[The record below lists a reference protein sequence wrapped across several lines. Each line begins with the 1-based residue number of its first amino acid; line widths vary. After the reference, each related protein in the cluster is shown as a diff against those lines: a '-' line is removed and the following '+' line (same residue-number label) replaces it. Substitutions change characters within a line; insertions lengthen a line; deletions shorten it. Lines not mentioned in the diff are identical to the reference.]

1 MTLYFRDV
9 FPIVFFKS
17 SLRED
22 EVVVRSPG
30 KGRVRGVPYCRK
42 GQLHPSFI
50 WQERRS
56 FKWLKW
62 KVSGFH
68 YWHSLCLNTSLKSTA
83 DTFHFFSKDYWLIEI
98 NMVSSTWGE
107 YRFLPWP
114 GYGQI
119 TCNFIIISWDKIA
132 SWKSLDKVRTLSSEG
147 IAPWGW
153 GSGLMWLEQRFML
166 PFPNGL
172 QGLFH
177 QSGTYGKNDM
187 DMTLWNSH
195 HGYFCF
201 LSYEYLKVF
210 FLGFGAQIT
219 TLFQRWDISSLC
231 RCCDPKHGYRTGL
244 KRIVITAVVVC
255 FSSSLCFTARDNLC

>member
-1 MTLYFRDV
+1 MKLYFWDV

-17 SLRED
+17 SLREA

-30 KGRVRGVPYCRK
+30 KGRVSGVPCCRK
-42 GQLHPSFI
+42 SQLHPSFI

-56 FKWLKW
+56 FKLSKW

-68 YWHSLCLNTSLKSTA
+68 YWHSLCLNTSLKSTE
-83 DTFHFFSKDYWLIEI
+83 DTFHFFSKNYWLTEI
-98 NMVSSTWGE
+98 NMVSNVWGE

-119 TCNFIIISWDKIA
+119 TYNFIIIKYWDKIA
-132 SWKSLDKVRTLSSEG
+132 SWKSLDKVRTLSSSG

-153 GSGLMWLEQRFML
+153 GPGLVWTEQRFMP

-177 QSGTYGKNDM
+177 QSGMYGKNDM

-201 LSYEYLKVF
+201 VSSEHLKVF
-210 FLGFGAQIT
+210 FLAFGAQII
-219 TLFQRWDISSLC
+219 TLF
-231 RCCDPKHGYRTGL
+231 
-244 KRIVITAVVVC
+244 
-255 FSSSLCFTARDNLC
+255 